1 MDINKLF
8 EDEQNDNLNQLLEIY
23 EENEKVIKYFKS
35 IDNKIQSVIKS
46 NDVEKIKRITKKL
59 SNQIQILS
67 SLKFE
72 IYDLDVNIPDNLQD
86 KWHKNIYYI
95 TNEMSIGEVEKF
107 ANKTTN
113 LKSEIHKE
121 IHTLKLKEERKRKEE
136 LARKKKREEENRIKV
151 EQEKEKQK
159 RIEQERKRK
168 EELARKKKREEENR
182 IKVEQEKEKQKRIEQ
197 ERKRKKKAEQ
207 QRKLEQ
213 NRKEKQKV
221 ELQRKLEQREKTKNI
236 GKIILVVGIFLFFVP
251 IFFGVKKYA
260 MPFGPISIGVMFI
273 SLFFLVNTDD

>member
-168 EELARKKKREEENR
+168 
-182 IKVEQEKEKQKRIEQ
+182 
-197 ERKRKKKAEQ
+197 KKAEQ